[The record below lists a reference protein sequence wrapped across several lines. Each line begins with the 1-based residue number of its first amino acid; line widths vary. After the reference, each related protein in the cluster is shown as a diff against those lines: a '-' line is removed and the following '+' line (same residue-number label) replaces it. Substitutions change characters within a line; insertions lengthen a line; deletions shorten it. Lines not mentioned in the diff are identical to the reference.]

1 MKLHSK
7 IGNRPGRP
15 AYRTPSSFK
24 YRKSFAVERGR
35 VFAKGGSAPGGKK

>member
-15 AYRTPSSFK
+15 GYRTPSSFK
-24 YRKSFAVERGR
+24 YRKS
-35 VFAKGGSAPGGKK
+35 KLNIKTKINNKNK